1 MSADVFTAITT
12 KELGVSK
19 NPVGQQATVADPT
32 GGTTTD
38 AEARAAIVAIIDRL
52 QAFGFIE

>member
-19 NPVGQQATVADPT
+19 NPVGQQATVADAT
-32 GGTTTD
+32 GGANID
-38 AEARAAIVAIIDRL
+38 AEARVAINLIIDRL